1 MSTERHEIKMFTP
14 MTIVL
19 MIVIAVGAV
28 SVFKRMTLGLGA
40 TTNLQDDFPW
50 GFWIGFDVLGGV
62 AMAAGGFVI
71 ASTVYLFN
79 MKKYKP
85 IARPAILTAFL
96 GYLLAATG
104 IFLDIGHPFRIW
116 HPVVMWQIN
125 SIMFIVAIH
134 VVIYTTVLAMESSP
148 MFFER
153 IGLKGVQRFVE
164 KIMMPIALFGT
175 LLSTLHQSSLGAV
188 YLIVPDKLHPFWY
201 SSLLPFSF
209 LVTAIMMG
217 LSMVSFESILSSKF
231 FKHQANM
238 NILSGL
244 ARGSIIAI
252 GFYFILKMFVLL
264 KGPGLAAAFDGS
276 MEAKMYLLEM
286 SIGIIAPLLL
296 LLVPAVRSNLN
307 SILLVNFLVICGIV
321 INRMNVALFGMLR
334 HARSRGVDYFPTANE
349 FMVTLFLVAAGL
361 LLFKVACKYFNV
373 LSYEEVKQ

>member
-14 MTIVL
+14 MTLGLLI
-19 MIVIAVGAV
+19 IIIAGAV
-28 SVFKRMTLGLGA
+28 SVYKRMTLGLGA

-71 ASTVYLFN
+71 ASAVYLFN

-116 HPVVMWQIN
+116 HPMVMWQIN

-188 YLIVPDKLHPFWY
+188 YLIVPDKLHPLWY

-209 LVTAIMMG
+209 LVSAIMMG

-238 NILSGL
+238 GILSGL

-252 GFYFILKMFVLL
+252 GFYFILKIFVLL
-264 KGPGLAAAFDGS
+264 KGPGIGAAFAGS
-276 MEAKMYLLEM
+276 MESRLYLLEM
-286 SIGIIAPLLL
+286 GVGVIVPLILLL
-296 LLVPAVRSNLN
+296 IPTIRSSMYSILFVNLLVIIGV
-307 SILLVNFLVICGIV
+307 V
-321 INRMNVALFGMLR
+321 INRMNVGIFGLLR
-334 HARSRGVDYFPTANE
+334 HAKERGISYFPTTNE
-349 FMVTLFLVAAGL
+349 FMVTLFLVALGL
-361 LLFKVACKYFNV
+361 FLFKFACKYFNV